1 MAAFIF
7 NWTLACVC
15 MGIVF
20 YFLGHTSPVL
30 YILGVGQT
38 GALNTNGTSVYN
50 ARPVDSAAFAM
61 GLGSVLTSSTSML
74 LLLGI
79 GVLGLTLAAATGLL
93 QQVGSFAAIYLIPLF
108 MYLFLMN
115 YVVMPWSSFFINSN
129 CEGNTATMT
138 PEQAAACYGTV
149 PTDGPPST
157 TNTGGAVPDAIKW
170 PILLIFNFMTVW
182 SVITFIRGG

>member
-30 YILGVGQT
+30 YILGVGHA
-38 GALNTNGTSVYN
+38 GSLNVNGTSAYN
-50 ARPVDSAAFAM
+50 ARPIDSGAFAT
-61 GLGSVLTSSTSML
+61 GLGQVLTSSTSLL

-129 CEGNTATMT
+129 CAEITSGGALTT
-138 PEQAAACYGTV
+138 EQQAACFGT
-149 PTDGPPST
+149 TQDMN
-157 TNTGGAVPDAIKW
+157 TNTSGSVPDNIKW

-182 SVITFIRGG
+182 SVVTFIRGG

>member
-15 MGIVF
+15 IGIVF
-20 YFLGHTSPVL
+20 YFLGHTSPVF
-30 YILGVGQT
+30 YILGVGQE
-38 GALNTNGTSVYN
+38 GALNTNGTSAYN
-50 ARPVDSAAFAM
+50 GRPVDSGAFAVN
-61 GLGSVLTSSTSML
+61 LGRVLTSSTSML

-115 YVVMPWSSFFINSN
+115 YVVMPWSMFFIDSN
-129 CEGNTATMT
+129 CGGVTTGTLT
-138 PEQAAACYGTV
+138 PAQADACYSSV
-149 PTDGPPST
+149 PAEGT
-157 TNTGGAVPDAIKW
+157 TNSGAVPDNIKW